1 MVLVEEV
8 KEEIIIDR
16 ESDYETESE
25 FSDDD
30 NISVV
35 SDDDFDPSSETLYDR
50 VAALKDIVPP
60 ETRKSLQSSY
70 QTVKSWSSSA
80 YTLSGNIAWWV
91 CTSAI
96 LVALPL
102 ALASENEAMITQQE
116 REMQM
121 QSTGQQQVSP
131 FSQARRSASRPC
143 GEFELRA
150 AIGPTSEGGKSHNQP
165 ETQLWGW
172 DASVGKDIIL
182 TITAHR

>member
-8 KEEIIIDR
+8 KEEIFVER

-30 NISVV
+30 ADSVV
-35 SDDDFDPSSETLYDR
+35 SEDDFDPSNETLADR

-60 ETRKSLQSSY
+60 ETRKALV
-70 QTVKSWSSSA
+70 QTTETIKAWSSAA
-80 YTLSGNIAWWV
+80 YALSGNVAWWV

-116 REMQM
+116 RELQM
-121 QSTGQQQVSP
+121 QSTGQQQVSWP
-131 FSQARRSASRPC
+131 GVVAAPTGGGKRCAARRGRSDAQRRTAKSRTWRCRRRRIRSEPAKKTHTDSSAH
-143 GEFELRA
+143 G
-150 AIGPTSEGGKSHNQP
+150 
-165 ETQLWGW
+165 
-172 DASVGKDIIL
+172 
-182 TITAHR
+182 